1 MAGKSVTFDGATKT
15 ARISGLTLT
24 NGNTFKITVENLV
37 QDLAGNGMDTTGTP
51 ANNTAFGTVQN
62 STTTGGNLG
71 PGMGM
76 IDPAMQG
83 MNPTRVTPMNR
94 AAGASSNYKVEMLA
108 ATSVPSAGKIVLTF
122 PTGFNV
128 TNAAA
133 VATANSFCNA
143 DLNGPGTGAPTIASI
158 ANDNVSGTVT
168 ITTGVRLRSEYF
180 LVFRPFRN
188 CKFYCAEF
196 CRLFCRH

>member
-1 MAGKSVTFDGATKT
+1 
-15 ARISGLTLT
+15 
-24 NGNTFKITVENLV
+24 
-37 QDLAGNGMDTTGTP
+37 MDTTGTP

-168 ITTGVRLRSEYF
+168 ITTGGAATGANTF
-180 LVFRPFRN
+180 LCLDLSGIVNSTVPNSAGYSVDIKTRVQQVIIYYFRN
-188 CKFYCAEF
+188 
-196 CRLFCRH
+196 